1 MESRH
6 LGRTGLRISSVG
18 LGCNNFGWTIDEAA
32 SQAVVDRA
40 LDLGVTV
47 FDTAAS
53 YGKSFGASEV
63 LLGRMLR
70 DRRKNITL
78 ITKFGLTPSGAGTR
92 RDSSRAAIMQG
103 VEASLRRLR
112 TDWIDVYMLHWP
124 DPETP
129 IGETLGVLDDLVHA
143 GKVRYVACS
152 NLEPW
157 KLADSVWISRHEGL
171 ERFVAAEN
179 HYNVLVRDCEKDLL
193 PTLAHYGLGLLP
205 YFPLASGMLTGKY
218 SRLGGKPAGRLT
230 DNFLRLGDTFMTERN
245 FEIVEDLE
253 AFAKERGRTLLG
265 LAISWLLANPLV
277 SSVICGA
284 TKPEQVEQNIMASG
298 WAMTSEDLA
307 RIDQITGLR

>member
-1 MESRH
+1 
-6 LGRTGLRISSVG
+6 
-18 LGCNNFGWTIDEAA
+18 
-32 SQAVVDRA
+32 
-40 LDLGVTV
+40 
-47 FDTAAS
+47 
-53 YGKSFGASEV
+53 
-63 LLGRMLR
+63 
-70 DRRKNITL
+70 
-78 ITKFGLTPSGAGTR
+78 
-92 RDSSRAAIMQG
+92 
-103 VEASLRRLR
+103 
-112 TDWIDVYMLHWP
+112 
-124 DPETP
+124 
-129 IGETLGVLDDLVHA
+129 
-143 GKVRYVACS
+143 
-152 NLEPW
+152 
-157 KLADSVWISRHEGL
+157 
-171 ERFVAAEN
+171 
-179 HYNVLVRDCEKDLL
+179 
-193 PTLAHYGLGLLP
+193 LLP